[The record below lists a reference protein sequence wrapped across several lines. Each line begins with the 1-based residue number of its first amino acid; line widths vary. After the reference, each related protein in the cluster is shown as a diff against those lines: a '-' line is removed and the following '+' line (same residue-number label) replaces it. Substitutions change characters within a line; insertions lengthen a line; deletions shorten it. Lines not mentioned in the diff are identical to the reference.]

1 MSITTSLTPTA
12 GSGYETL
19 ATPTKSRAD
28 TLTSK
33 ASAMW
38 SQLTFE
44 DINSV
49 TSLPESESGQGHL
62 ETQGGRTNGPYGR
75 GHAHANLSPAQAK
88 EADLLTSGTYGPPGS
103 GTFSTRDL
111 TRSLASKLRARTTG
125 SILYELTWKESAT
138 PSGAL
143 KFQAR
148 ASGNRTSAP
157 AIIGWRTCQ
166 DLDGEG
172 GIMEIRPGCA
182 GRDKLRDAA
191 MLAAWPTPLANKLS
205 PQTREDFTPNL
216 AAIAELSGWPTPTV
230 TQPGGTP
237 EQFLERKR
245 KAVAKGSSM
254 GITLSDLGMV
264 ATLVGYPTDS
274 GLEVIL
280 SNGSIVAMKSGVR
293 LNPAHSRWL
302 QAIPRQ
308 WDDYAPTETRST
320 LERRR
325 NS

>member
-182 GRDKLRDAA
+182 GRYKLRDEA
-191 MLAAWPTPLANKLS
+191 MLAAWPTPTA
-205 PQTREDFTPNL
+205 
-216 AAIAELSGWPTPTV
+216 
-230 TQPGGTP
+230 TQSGGTP
-237 EQFLERKR
+237 EQSLERKR
-245 KAVAKGSSM
+245 RAVAKGSSM
-254 GITLSDLGMV
+254 GIGLTDLGMV
-264 ATLVGYPTDS
+264 ATLAGFPTDS

-280 SNGSIVAMKSGVR
+280 SNGSIVAIKSGAR

-302 QAIPRQ
+302 QAIPPQ
-308 WDDYAPTETRST
+308 WDDFAPMETRST

>member
-1 MSITTSLTPTA
+1 
-12 GSGYETL
+12 
-19 ATPTKSRAD
+19 
-28 TLTSK
+28 
-33 ASAMW
+33 
-38 SQLTFE
+38 
-44 DINSV
+44 
-49 TSLPESESGQGHL
+49 
-62 ETQGGRTNGPYGR
+62 
-75 GHAHANLSPAQAK
+75 
-88 EADLLTSGTYGPPGS
+88 
-103 GTFSTRDL
+103 
-111 TRSLASKLRARTTG
+111 
-125 SILYELTWKESAT
+125 
-138 PSGAL
+138 
-143 KFQAR
+143 
-148 ASGNRTSAP
+148 
-157 AIIGWRTCQ
+157 
-166 DLDGEG
+166 
-172 GIMEIRPGCA
+172 MEIRPGCS
-182 GRDKLRDAA
+182 GRYKLRDEV
-191 MLAAWPTPLANKLS
+191 MLAGWGTPMARDYKDTPGMNEIRPDGTSRMDRLPRHALLAGWPTPLANKLF

-216 AAIAELSGWPTPTV
+216 AAIAELSGGPTPTV